1 MTLPLTLFISI
12 FFVSYWRIIG
22 NIERRGEGIPW
33 DLSSPVGSSE
43 LLRLI
48 LRGRGVALRCG
59 VEGSSFGIFFYGG
72 SERINVLTLKI

>member
-1 MTLPLTLFISI
+1 M
-12 FFVSYWRIIG
+12 
-22 NIERRGEGIPW
+22 
-33 DLSSPVGSSE
+33 SSPVGSSE